1 MRNKSSD
8 RRGEGRTG
16 KSFKKDSSRPDGK
29 GKFKQKSDG
38 KFGKKNEGFAK
49 KNFKP
54 APFRKRSSAQ
64 PEEKEEKEE
73 IRLNKYIANS
83 GVCSRRE
90 ADIFIQNGVVEV
102 NGKIITE
109 FGYQVKPGDEVF
121 FDGRYIRPEK
131 NVYVLLNKPKGY
143 ISTTK
148 DEKAR
153 KTVMDLVTNASP
165 YRLYPV
171 GRLDRQTTGVLLLT
185 NDGNLTK
192 KLTHPSHEVKKI
204 YHVTLDKKVSQDDF
218 NRLLEGLRFE
228 EGLAKVDKISY
239 IEKSPKNE
247 VGVEIHIGWNRIVR
261 RMFERLGY
269 EVEKLDRVMFAGLTK
284 KSLKRGYWRIL
295 TDLEVS
301 TLKML

>member
-1 MRNKSSD
+1 MNNNKSPN
-8 RRGEGRTG
+8 RRGAGRNE
-16 KSFKKDSSRPDGK
+16 KSFKKSFQNESNKKPSPS
-29 GKFKQKSDG
+29 KFNKDLKDKK
-38 KFGKKNEGFAK
+38 KFNTSPSFLRKKNTKPIEKKEG
-49 KNFKP
+49 
-54 APFRKRSSAQ
+54 
-64 PEEKEEKEE
+64 

-83 GVCSRRE
+83 GICSRRE
-90 ADIFIQNGVVEV
+90 ADLFIQNGVVKV

-109 FGYQVKPGDEVF
+109 FGYQVMPGDEVF

-131 NVYVLLNKPKGY
+131 NVYVLLNKPKSY

-153 KTVMDLVTNASP
+153 KTVMDLVANASP

-185 NDGNLTK
+185 NDGDLTK

-204 YHVTLDKKVSQDDF
+204 YHVTLNKKVSVSDF
-218 NRLLEGLRFE
+218 DQLLEGIRFE
-228 EGLAKVDKISY
+228 EGIAKVDKVSY
-239 IEKSPKNE
+239 IEGSPKNE

-261 RMFERLGY
+261 RMFEKLGY

-284 KSLKRGYWRIL
+284 KNLKRGYWRIL
-295 TDLEVS
+295 TELEVNN
-301 TLKML
+301 LKML

>member
-1 MRNKSSD
+1 MKNNSPHNRKGTGRNEKKTFNKESFNKKNSIKSGDKKDNYTKKTFKSSL
-8 RRGEGRTG
+8 
-16 KSFKKDSSRPDGK
+16 S
-29 GKFKQKSDG
+29 
-38 KFGKKNEGFAK
+38 
-49 KNFKP
+49 
-54 APFRKRSSAQ
+54 FRKKSIQ
-64 PEEKEEKEE
+64 KKEEKEGT
-73 IRLNKYIANS
+73 RLNKYIANS

-90 ADIFIQNGVVEV
+90 ADLFIQNGVVKV
-102 NGKIITE
+102 NGNIITE
-109 FGYQVKPGDEVF
+109 FGYQVMPGDEVF

-153 KTVMDLVTNASP
+153 KTVLDLVTNASP

-185 NDGNLTK
+185 NDGNITK

-204 YHVTLDKKVSQDDF
+204 YHVTLDKKVSLTDF
-218 NRLLEGLRFE
+218 EKLIEGLHFE

-239 IEKSPKNE
+239 IEGCPKNE
-247 VGVEIHIGWNRIVR
+247 VGVEIHIGWNRIIR
-261 RMFERLGY
+261 RMFSKLGY

-284 KSLKRGYWRIL
+284 KNLKRGYWRIL
-295 TDLEVS
+295 TELEINN
-301 TLKML
+301 LKML

>member
-1 MRNKSSD
+1 MKKDNSSN
-8 RRGEGRTG
+8 RRGAGRNEKSYKKDSFRSG
-16 KSFKKDSSRPDGK
+16 NKKEFKPGKSKFEDKKEKSFKKD
-29 GKFKQKSDG
+29 
-38 KFGKKNEGFAK
+38 
-49 KNFKP
+49 FKP
-54 APFRKRSSAQ
+54 SNTYKKRTS
-64 PEEKEEKEE
+64 EKAEKKEGT
-73 IRLNKYIANS
+73 RLNKYIANS

-90 ADIFIQNGVVEV
+90 ADLFIQNGVVEV
-102 NGKIITE
+102 NGKIVTE
-109 FGYQVKPGDEVF
+109 FGYQVMPGDEVF

-153 KTVMDLVTNASP
+153 KTVMDLVANASP

-185 NDGNLTK
+185 NDGDLTK

-204 YHVTLDKKVSQDDF
+204 YHVTLDRKVSLEDF
-218 NRLLEGLRFE
+218 DKLLEGLRFE
-228 EGLAKVDKISY
+228 EGLAKVDKVSY
-239 IEKSPKNE
+239 IEGAPKNE

-284 KSLKRGYWRIL
+284 KTLKRGYWRIL
-295 TDLEVS
+295 TDLEINN
-301 TLKML
+301 LKML

>member
-1 MRNKSSD
+1 MKNNKSYD
-8 RRGEGRTG
+8 RRGSGRNE
-16 KSFKKDSSRPDGK
+16 KSHKKEYFKANDKKENKP
-29 GKFKQKSDG
+29 
-38 KFGKKNEGFAK
+38 GKKNKFEDK
-49 KNFKP
+49 KRY
-54 APFRKRSSAQ
+54 ASAASFRKRL
-64 PEEKEEKEE
+64 PKTPKEYDGT
-73 IRLNKYIANS
+73 RLNKYIANS

-109 FGYQVKPGDEVF
+109 FGYKVQSGDEVF

-153 KTVMDLVTNASP
+153 KTVLDLVANASP

-185 NDGNLTK
+185 NDGDLTK

-204 YHVTLDKKVSQDDF
+204 YHVTLNKKVSVEDF
-218 NRLLEGLRFE
+218 GKLLEGLRFE
-228 EGLAKVDKISY
+228 EGVAKVDKISY
-239 IEKSPKNE
+239 IEGAPKNE
-247 VGVEIHIGWNRIVR
+247 VGVEIHIGWNRIIR

-284 KSLKRGYWRIL
+284 KALKRGYWRIL
-295 TDLEVS
+295 TDLEVN

>member
-1 MRNKSSD
+1 MRNNSFNNRKES
-8 RRGEGRTG
+8 RRNDKKTSKKESYNS
-16 KSFKKDSSRPDGK
+16 KNKKDSFKSGDK
-29 GKFKQKSDG
+29 KDNYTKKQFKFVS
-38 KFGKKNEGFAK
+38 N
-49 KNFKP
+49 
-54 APFRKRSSAQ
+54 FRKRAPQ
-64 PEEKEEKEE
+64 KKEEKEG

-90 ADIFIQNGVVEV
+90 ADIFIQNGVVKV
-102 NGKIITE
+102 NGNIITE
-109 FGYQVKPGDEVF
+109 FGYQVMPQDEVF

-153 KTVMDLVTNASP
+153 KTVMDLVANASP

-185 NDGNLTK
+185 NDGNITK
-192 KLTHPSHEVKKI
+192 KLTHPSHGVKKI
-204 YHVTLDKKVSQDDF
+204 YHVTLDRKVSLEDF
-218 NRLLEGLRFE
+218 EKLIEGLRFE

-239 IEKSPKNE
+239 IEGRPKNE
-247 VGVEIHIGWNRIVR
+247 IGVEIHIGWNRIIR
-261 RMFERLGY
+261 RMFGKLGY

-284 KSLKRGYWRIL
+284 KNLKRGYWRIL
-295 TDLEVS
+295 TELEVN

>member
-1 MRNKSSD
+1 MENNKSSN
-8 RRGEGRTG
+8 RRDTGRKEKG
-16 KSFKKDSSRPDGK
+16 LKKDSFKSGNKKYSTQRSEK
-29 GKFKQKSDG
+29 KFE
-38 KFGKKNEGFAK
+38 GKKRNISS
-49 KNFKP
+49 
-54 APFRKRSSAQ
+54 FRKRI
-64 PEEKEEKEE
+64 PKETEKKEE

-83 GVCSRRE
+83 GACSRRE
-90 ADIFIQNGVVEV
+90 ADVFIQNGVVKV
-102 NGKIITE
+102 NGKVITE

-153 KTVMDLVTNASP
+153 KTVMDLVANASP

-185 NDGNLTK
+185 NDGDLTK
-192 KLTHPSHEVKKI
+192 KLTHPSYEVKKI
-204 YHVTLDKKVSQDDF
+204 YHVTLNKKVSQDDL
-218 NRLLEGLRFE
+218 NQLLEGLRFE
-228 EGLAKVDKISY
+228 EGLAKADKVSY
-239 IEKSPKNE
+239 IEGSPKNE
-247 VGVEIHIGWNRIVR
+247 VGVEIHIGWNRIIR

-284 KSLKRGYWRIL
+284 KTLKRGYWRIL
-295 TDLEVS
+295 TELEVN